1 MNTVKRGSLTKYL
14 IGSMVFSLIFIVIV
28 ASHASTTAETS
39 KSTTTEEELYQK
51 CKSAYTAKDIDS
63 TNKYIKDFLSQY
75 PQSKYIAEV
84 SYIQASLQS
93 DVNNVIGMY
102 KEIISKYPNSKWVGK
117 ANFQLGQCYYL
128 LEKYNE
134 AAECYR
140 EVVVRFADDES
151 YWQARYWRCKSLLAK
166 GDCDGAI
173 YALNSIRDS
182 GNKEIG
188 SDAILLSL
196 GECYLAKKDYEKAES
211 IIRSLTDNMLDSK
224 WLPSAYLLLANSL
237 QNLGKSEEAK
247 ASYQKV
253 IENYPQSLEANQA
266 KKQLGFPDLIKQ
278 DQPKAEKK
286 VSPQLES
293 LFLKASKDQQP
304 SRTQAQTDSPSFKV
318 EWKNDNETKSVT
330 AKPKEGPKKDTKI
343 SIAKS
348 ESYFSVQVGAF
359 SKKTSAEAMT
369 KQLKKKYDV
378 EIVSPAP
385 GKKSLYKVW
394 VGKFK
399 TRDEAMK
406 TAQKLSREEKLDNTI
421 IVSSE

>member
-1 MNTVKRGSLTKYL
+1 MVTAKREISFLVGTMTFL
-14 IGSMVFSLIFIVIV
+14 LIFMLIE
-28 ASHASTTAETS
+28 ASYASTDSNKLTAE
-39 KSTTTEEELYQK
+39 EDLYQK

-93 DVNNVIGMY
+93 DVNNAIGMY
-102 KEIISKYPNSKWVGK
+102 KEIISKYPNSKWAGK

-182 GNKEIG
+182 GKIG

-293 LFLKASKDQQP
+293 SFLKASKDQQP
-304 SRTQAQTDSPSFKV
+304 SRTQAQTDSPPFKV
-318 EWKNDNETKSVT
+318 EWKNDNETKSVDV
-330 AKPKEGPKKDTKI
+330 KPQKDTKI

-385 GKKSLYKVW
+385 GEKSLYKVW